1 MMGNRTV
8 EILDDI
14 DESDL
19 RQLLDELTDA
29 KNNLAQQN
37 VCLPRK
43 WVW

>member
-29 KNNLAQQN
+29 KNNLVQQN
-37 VCLPRK
+37 VYLQRK
-43 WVW
+43 